1 MKEDS
6 VFYSQEIELDID
18 PQGENIPVSPS
29 AYGYWAYD
37 DVDTDFEQKPTFDW
51 IELDPSYGGSGGT
64 EYLLDDDDHVDIDL
78 PFMVQYHGEQY
89 DQMTI
94 SSNGWVSLVPCGIDY
109 FWNMSIPSFM
119 SPKAMLA
126 PFWDDLE
133 VVGQDWIRV
142 YTWYDDVGGRFVIE
156 WSRALNGYDELTEE
170 TFEIIIYDI
179 NTISTESQ
187 DNVIEFQYLE
197 IDDVDVTKNY
207 STVGIQ
213 SPRNNDGLSIIF
225 NNNYAAGAAPLA
237 NGRVIRFTT
246 EAPQSYV
253 SPLEVLDDNIP
264 VEFRITEMYPNPF
277 NPKINFTVRINST
290 NSVSINI
297 IDIIGRDVATLHNGS
312 MIAGNYNF
320 SWDGDNYSGNQVS
333 SGTYFL
339 VVKGQ
344 NESLVK
350 KMLFLK

>member
-1 MKEDS
+1 MDIENLSSAALSGFEASLAFNQGINPSNLTVQIPDISGQESVAITVDDLFVFGGNDYDHNVLAQLIDQSGSNIFNMCLNVEPMGLEIVFANHDVIPSTSINPAFHINNYTAANYNGSRVVLSSISDGAIVSPSSQQNFVANIGPFSNGQYQTNYNVDIGSVSFGSTITFLLELFKEDS
-6 VFYSQEIELDID
+6 VFFSQEIELDID

-142 YTWYDDVGGRFVIE
+142 YTWYDDVGCLLYT
-156 WSRALNGYDELTEE
+156 SP
-170 TFEIIIYDI
+170 
-179 NTISTESQ
+179 
-187 DNVIEFQYLE
+187 
-197 IDDVDVTKNY
+197 
-207 STVGIQ
+207 
-213 SPRNNDGLSIIF
+213 SPRD
-225 NNNYAAGAAPLA
+225 
-237 NGRVIRFTT
+237 
-246 EAPQSYV
+246 
-253 SPLEVLDDNIP
+253 
-264 VEFRITEMYPNPF
+264 
-277 NPKINFTVRINST
+277 
-290 NSVSINI
+290 
-297 IDIIGRDVATLHNGS
+297 
-312 MIAGNYNF
+312 
-320 SWDGDNYSGNQVS
+320 
-333 SGTYFL
+333 
-339 VVKGQ
+339 
-344 NESLVK
+344 
-350 KMLFLK
+350 